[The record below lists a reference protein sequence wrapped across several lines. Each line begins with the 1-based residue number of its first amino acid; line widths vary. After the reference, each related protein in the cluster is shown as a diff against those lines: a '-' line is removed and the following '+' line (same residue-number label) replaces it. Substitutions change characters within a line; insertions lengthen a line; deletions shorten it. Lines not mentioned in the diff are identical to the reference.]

1 MTDEGEKTCP
11 LCAEEMDLTDQQLKP
26 CMCGYEICVWCWHH
40 IMDMAEKDETEG
52 RCPACRTPYNKEK
65 IVGTAAKCERL
76 VLEMNVE
83 KKLRSRKGKAKMS
96 EGRKQLESVRVVQ
109 RNLVYVVG
117 LPLNFADEELLQ
129 RKEYF
134 SQYGKVLKVSIS
146 RTATGAIQQFA
157 NSTCSV
163 YITYSKEE
171 EAVRCIQSVHGFV
184 LSGRSLRVCFGTTK
198 YCHAWLRNMPC
209 SNLDCLYLHEIG
221 SQEDSFTKDE
231 IVSAYTRFEQGGVCG
246 FFCFFDR
253 KRRWCHVLR
262 LCGVYFWQDIAGVII
277 LEKGSRVQQITSSSN
292 STQQRSGNVLPPPAD
307 EYRSNSS
314 APSGKPITKNAA
326 NTKQNSAFS
335 AGVCQP
341 NSSSGKSA
349 ALPSGASWGTRPSS
363 NSQPLPASTP
373 YSNLPPKQ
381 EPGMCNGPVTFFKE
395 VSSTSETSSLQSD
408 TGKKVHNEES
418 IMSREKT
425 KTGTLNSKDKESETD
440 GRIAVSD
447 SSVASIHHANLPS
460 SRQPH
465 SPPTTTPQPE
475 ISNTVDSS
483 VLSSGPM
490 SGKNHINHTDGNMEN
505 VCSSILSLSIHE
517 NQQLQNGYVG
527 HIREPLVRQTSR
539 KAANFTDN
547 DLVASFRS
555 DSGLGMKSEV
565 TQANWHEKEDDV
577 LSFDNQ
583 RINDPELA
591 TSGMPEFSHDLNLSK
606 HSNIHSHGFNN
617 TGGSLGIGFNR
628 KVVDRNDDSMVP
640 TFNFHSGHPENVL
653 NNFEAND
660 AQTFSLF
667 PSKER
672 GSLLGRY
679 EGEASNAAV
688 NMGESS
694 IISNILSMDFDP
706 FDESLTSPQNLAKL
720 LSDTDKRQ
728 APFGATG
735 PWKIQ
740 NSNQSRF
747 SFAREGVPISHV
759 SGSGRTTDYYEQTF
773 KQRPFGHDIS
783 SSNGLYLERSAPHN
797 GLPVFSCAEPDNLA
811 SSQSHLCSN
820 KLLASR
826 SQMSVPPGFSG
837 PSRIAPPPGFTSHQR
852 TEQIYESFPGNQMI
866 DSSSLLR
873 NQYQTPSSGSTFS
886 NGDIEF
892 IDPAI
897 LAVGKGTL
905 PVGVSNPG
913 LDLRSNFSPQ
923 FSTYED
929 TRFQSLLQRSF
940 IPHQNQRFTDM
951 VDNFATLGGNAYGIP
966 SRIVDQNISNNI
978 PPFSQFNLPQSR
990 NGLTSN
996 GQWDGWSEAQ
1006 SGNNLSMSELLR
1018 TERLGL
1024 NKFYGGYEDSKIETP
1039 SSRNLYDR
1047 AYGI

>member
-1 MTDEGEKTCP
+1 MADEGEKTCP

-26 CMCGYEICVWCWHH
+26 CKCGYEICVWCWHH

-76 VLEMNVE
+76 VSEMNVE
-83 KKLRSRKGKAKMS
+83 KKLRSQKGKAKMS
-96 EGRKQLESVRVVQ
+96 EGRKQLESVRVIR

-171 EAVRCIQSVHGFV
+171 EAVRCIQSVHG
-184 LSGRSLRVCFGTTK
+184 VCFGTTK
-198 YCHAWLRNMPC
+198 YCHAWLRNVPC
-209 SNLDCLYLHEIG
+209 SNQDCLYLHEIG

-231 IVSAYTRFEQGGVCG
+231 IVSAYTR
-246 FFCFFDR
+246 
-253 KRRWCHVLR
+253 
-262 LCGVYFWQDIAGVII
+262 
-277 LEKGSRVQQITSSSN
+277 SRVQQITSSSN
-292 STQQRSGNVLPPPAD
+292 SMQRHSGNVLPPPAD

-326 NTKQNSAFS
+326 NTNQNSAFS
-335 AGVCQP
+335 AGVSQP

-349 ALPSGASWGTRPSS
+349 ALPAGASWGTRPSS
-363 NSQPLPASTP
+363 NRPLPTSTP

-381 EPGMCNGPVTFFKE
+381 EPDMRTGPVAFFKE
-395 VSSTSETSSLQSD
+395 VLSTSQTSSLQSD
-408 TGKKVHNEES
+408 TGKKKVCNEES

-425 KTGTLNSKDKESETD
+425 KTGTLNSKEKESETD

-447 SSVASIHHANLPS
+447 SSVASVHLANLPS

-465 SPPTTTPQPE
+465 SPSTTNPQPE
-475 ISNTVDSS
+475 ISNIVDSS
-483 VLSSGPM
+483 VLSGGPM
-490 SGKNHINHTDGNMEN
+490 SGKNLIHHTDGNMEN
-505 VCSSILSLSIHE
+505 VCSSILSMSIHE
-517 NQQLQNGYVG
+517 NQQLQNGYIE
-527 HIREPLVRQTSR
+527 HIREPLVRQTSG
-539 KAANFTDN
+539 KAANFTDS
-547 DLVASFRS
+547 DRVASFRS

-565 TQANWHEKEDDV
+565 TQADWHEREDDV

-591 TSGMPEFSHDLNLSK
+591 TSGMPEFSHALNLSK
-606 HSNIHSHGFNN
+606 HSNIHSHEFNN
-617 TGGSLGIGFNR
+617 TGGSLGIGFSR
-628 KVVDRNDDSMVP
+628 QVVDRNGNSMVP
-640 TFNFHSGHPENVL
+640 TSNFRSGHPEDVL

-672 GSLLGRY
+672 RSLLGRY

-688 NMGESS
+688 KMGESS

-728 APFGATG
+728 QPFGVSG
-735 PWKIQ
+735 PWKIH

-747 SFAREGVPISHV
+747 SFAREGEPISHV
-759 SGSGRTTDYYEQTF
+759 SGSGQTTDYYEQTF
-773 KQRPFGHDIS
+773 KQHPFGHDIS
-783 SSNGLYLERSAPHN
+783 SNIGLYLERSAPHN

-811 SSQSHLCSN
+811 SSQSHLSSY

-826 SQMSVPPGFSG
+826 SQISAPPGFSG
-837 PSRIAPPPGFTSHQR
+837 PSRTAPPPGFTSHQR
-852 TEQIYESFPGNQMI
+852 TEQIYESYSGNQML
-866 DSSSLLR
+866 DASSLSR

-897 LAVGKGTL
+897 LAVGKGIL
-905 PVGVSNPG
+905 PGGISNPG
-913 LDLRSNFSPQ
+913 LDLKSRFSPQ

-951 VDNFATLGGNAYGIP
+951 GDNFSTLGGNAYGIP
-966 SRIVDQNISNNI
+966 SRIMDQNISNNL

-990 NGLTSN
+990 NGPTSN
-996 GQWDGWSEAQ
+996 GQRDGWSESQ
-1006 SGNNLSMSELLR
+1006 SGNNLGMNELLR

-1039 SSRNLYDR
+1039 NSRNLYDR
-1047 AYGI
+1047 TYGI